1 MATAIANGRVDQA
14 MLSQASYIL
23 GLQGLTV
30 SQAIRELINH
40 IALTGEVPRYAE
52 ESTRRD
58 RVQAT
63 IELTEFLESLPKP
76 GRELSV
82 SDEELLGEERMA
94 RFGR

>member
-14 MLSQASYIL
+14 MLAQASYIL

-30 SQAIRELINH
+30 SQAIRELINY

-52 ESTRRD
+52 ESSKRD
-58 RVQAT
+58 RVQSM
-63 IELTEFLESLPKP
+63 IELTEFLESLPMP
-76 GRELSV
+76 GREPGM

-94 RFGR
+94 RFGC